1 MKNQKRFNKA
11 LDILAKR
18 LTREEYNYVSTGL
31 TLLWGGVT
39 FNTDNVLDFMVD
51 VERAYEKNKRMRKQ
65 ALKNKIVKFKVMNGG
80 K

>member
-1 MKNQKRFNKA
+1 MKNEKRFQKA

-18 LTREEYNYVSTGL
+18 LTPEEYNYVSVVL

-39 FNTDNVLDFMVD
+39 FNTDNVLDFMID
-51 VERAYEKNKRMRKQ
+51 VERAYEKNKRQRKQ
-65 ALKNKIVKFKVMNGG
+65 ALKNKVVKLRVVGSG

>member
-18 LTREEYNYVSTGL
+18 LTREEYNYVSTVL

-51 VERAYEKNKRMRKQ
+51 VERAYE
-65 ALKNKIVKFKVMNGG
+65 
-80 K
+80 